1 MTEQELATI
10 EARVEAELAVGGWGE
25 DEEFVL
31 LRDEVPRLIAEVRR
45 LGALVQAYRDGLAV
59 EDDEAAASRILHAAI
74 DGRPLPVEEL
84 ATPILDEL
92 EGDLQQTIR

>member
-59 EDDEAAASRILHAAI
+59 EDDEAASRILHAAI
-74 DGRPLPVEEL
+74 DGRPLPVEEH